1 MWGVGC
7 GGWGVGCGQVERA
20 PVPRGHQ
27 AARAWR
33 SVRFP
38 PQPPGLYSCGVWG
51 STPQPPIKGESPRQR
66 RSSGKC
72 KSKTRLRLLDA
83 ASGSR
88 AGRAWNAPREPIL
101 YAPGI
106 AAAGGGP
113 ADTRFRI
120 GVPRERSGVGRAAT
134 AERVGMPPWRC
145 PSAPKWY
152 PAARNGGPE
161 ASGTPE
167 WPEGMLSGG
176 FVGSLGGAWG
186 APRALLGSSGG
197 AFWSPG
203 DRFLKTFGDP
213 GRVLERKGATCWI
226 CNTLHTKT
234 YLFHV

>member
-7 GGWGVGCGQVERA
+7 GQAERA

-106 AAAGGGP
+106 ASAGGGA

-120 GVPRERSGVGRAAT
+120 GVARDRSRVDRAARANFVRSWHCCRRGGPCRYSIPHWGPSRTLGRGTRRDGRACGDAPM
-134 AERVGMPPWRC
+134 AMPQCSKMVPWSSKRR
-145 PSAPKWY
+145 S
-152 PAARNGGPE
+152 RG
-161 ASGTPE
+161 
-167 WPEGMLSGG
+167 
-176 FVGSLGGAWG
+176 LG
-186 APRALLGSSGG
+186 
-197 AFWSPG
+197 
-203 DRFLKTFGDP
+203 D
-213 GRVLERKGATCWI
+213 
-226 CNTLHTKT
+226 TL
-234 YLFHV
+234 VA